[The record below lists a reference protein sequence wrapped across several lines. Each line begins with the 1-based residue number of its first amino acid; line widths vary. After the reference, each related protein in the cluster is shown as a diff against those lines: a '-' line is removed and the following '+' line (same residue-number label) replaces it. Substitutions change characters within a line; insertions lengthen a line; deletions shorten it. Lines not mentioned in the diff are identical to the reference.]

1 MTDYMQALLNICFT
15 MVTGVIIMGSL
26 GLMVFLAL
34 LLMTMIKD
42 EFM

>member
-1 MTDYMQALLNICFT
+1 MTDYMQILLNICFT
-15 MVTGVIIMGSL
+15 MVTGVVIMGSL

-34 LLMTMIKD
+34 LLLTMIKD